1 MLLYPTKEK
10 EWWHLSKLII
20 FGAAEMAEIAHYYFK
35 NDTSNKPVAFAV
47 DDEFY
52 KESKLLGL
60 PIVPWSEIVSKFS
73 PKKYKMHVAVSYKS
87 LNKIREKLYLQCK
100 NSGFQLIS
108 YVSSKSS
115 IWNEITFGDNCFI
128 LENQTIQPAVKVGNN
143 VMLWSGNHIGHGSV
157 LGSHAYISSHVVISG
172 HTTIGKRCFLGV
184 NSAVRDFITIGSDSF
199 IGMGAIVTRDLAE
212 GSVVLPARS
221 EILEPK
227 SEKAI
232 KIMKSTFDA

>member
-1 MLLYPTKEK
+1 M
-10 EWWHLSKLII
+10 SKLII
-20 FGAAEMAEIAHYYFK
+20 FGASEMAEMAHYYFK
-35 NDTSNKPVAFAV
+35 SDTSNKPVAFAV

-60 PIVPWSEIVSKFS
+60 PIFPWSEIVSKFS
-73 PKKYKMHVAVSYKS
+73 PKKYKMHIAVSYKG
-87 LNKIREKLYLQCK
+87 LNKIREKIYTQCK
-100 NSGFQLIS
+100 NSGFQLES

-115 IWNEITFGDNCFI
+115 IWKEITYGENCFI
-128 LENQTIQPAVKVGNN
+128 LENQTIQPGVKIGNN

-157 LGSHAYISSHVVISG
+157 LGSHTYISSHVVVSG
-172 HTTIGKRCFLGV
+172 HTTIGQRCFLGV
-184 NSAVRDFITIGSDSF
+184 NSAVRDFITIGSDTF
-199 IGMGAIVTRDLAE
+199 VGMGSIVTRDLPE

-221 EILEPK
+221 EILEAN